1 MTYQEY
7 QEKSTALYGL
17 RSARIALDKYYP
29 TMDLT
34 DIDLMIQ
41 SLEDDVEGDGA

>member
-7 QEKSTALYGL
+7 QEKINCLYSL
-17 RSARIALDKYYP
+17 RAARAVLEKYYP

-34 DIDLMIQ
+34 DFEMAIY
-41 SLEDDVEGDGA
+41 SLEDDIDEDVA